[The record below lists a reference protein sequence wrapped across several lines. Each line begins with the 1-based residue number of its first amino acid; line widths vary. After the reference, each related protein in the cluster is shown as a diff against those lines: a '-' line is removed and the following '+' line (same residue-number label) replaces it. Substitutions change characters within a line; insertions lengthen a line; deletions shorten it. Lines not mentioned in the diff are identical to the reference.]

1 MKWAAGPDRAPQPPL
16 PPGSARAPLPLA
28 PEGAPCF
35 LPPSRHLS
43 LPRPGCV
50 PNVLPDASLRF
61 CLTLHNSSQ
70 HLLYTVFNS
79 PIKHHWTKVLLKIG
93 GRDLNTRLQVRSGG
107 RAAEESISGTPDC
120 LSLKG
125 HWLPE
130 VDPSSVLGRSLKLP
144 LSQRERRHADQQ
156 CPPVGTSE
164 GRVAPVPRACS
175 LEGQTPG
182 C

>member
-1 MKWAAGPDRAPQPPL
+1 MKWAAGPDWAPQPPL

-28 PEGAPCF
+28 PEG
-35 LPPSRHLS
+35 HLS

-61 CLTLHNSSQ
+61 CLTLRNCPR
-70 HLLYTVFNS
+70 HLLYTFFNS
-79 PIKHHWTKVLLKIG
+79 PIKHHWTRVLLKIG
-93 GRDLNTRLQVRSGG
+93 GRDLNTRLQVCSGG
-107 RAAEESISGTPDC
+107 RAVEESISGTPNC

-130 VDPSSVLGRSLKLP
+130 VDPSSMLGRSLKLP

-156 CPPVGTSE
+156 CPPWAPARGGWPRCH
-164 GRVAPVPRACS
+164 GRAAWRGKPLVVDTFHP
-175 LEGQTPG
+175 
-182 C
+182 